1 MSDSWI
7 RPYEENLPS
16 DMIVMP
22 VTGYRIWYVPLQ
34 PILQIR
40 SYWIQTE
47 WRPFQKVEAECR
59 NHMSCVCAGEFW
71 TSTKRE
77 PEEEFAC
84 SCSAGIY
91 AWRTFDQGFE
101 MYMDEVEKM
110 FGMDAPEPTTNRV
123 CFGKVYLWGKMIEC
137 EKGFRAQYAYPAGFY
152 YTADNTRALAAMYS
166 VPLLTIKDHHEP
178 HLCP

>member
-1 MSDSWI
+1 MSDSWLK
-7 RPYEENLPS
+7 PFEESLPS

-22 VTGYRIWYVPLQ
+22 IVAYRVWYIPLQ
-34 PILQIR
+34 PILQLR
-40 SYWIQTE
+40 SYHIQTAWE
-47 WRPFQKVEAECR
+47 PCKRLEAECR

-77 PEEEFAC
+77 PEEPFTC

-91 AWRTFDQGFE
+91 AWKTMDQGFD
-101 MYMDEVEKM
+101 MYMDEIEKLVSV
-110 FGMDAPEPTTNRV
+110 APEEACTNRIA
-123 CFGKVYLWGKMIEC
+123 FGKVYLWGKVIEC

-152 YTADNTRALAAMYS
+152 YTADNTPSLCDMYR
-166 VPLLTIKDHHEP
+166 VPLLAIKDHHEP